1 MIPFIHHLSPILFSD
16 VPLPPTPEEVTGL
29 SPGSVYSWFI
39 NCLGWHEPSLPD
51 AVKWNVRRRF
61 ESVPLILRRRLLR
74 SDLLPHRVYPPDSFG
89 VDDQSMR
96 ILYQITGAFR
106 QLAVR
111 NIHHVYR
118 NPSRNVDP
126 YPDSHR
132 LWLPEAEKNWLRM
145 REGMR
150 EAAQGKLIDF
160 PISMHFTL
168 SRPQYPRSVGVKRT
182 MILDSRANYD
192 PGPEDDG
199 ITDDDAND
207 GYWPLQF
214 HSQSRPLEIRPSITF
229 SRQAR
234 ANRLGIDLPASL
246 QTLGLLWI
254 ENAKWG
260 PNNRVLFQKLCH
272 DKDIGILLWP
282 TFPEEDHPT
291 PRIPVFYSDII
302 QVVEG
307 DRLLIF
313 VGTERGLEDAVLQI
327 KVTCTWHSGYLPTYH
342 THYADKKY
350 VYPNPCERYPHCV
363 QRPIYR
369 PSTAKVPKVLQAS
382 VRPRSTYTW
391 NQVQEEELSPSSQA
405 SRRFMNPPGPRY
417 ATGASASSSS
427 IVTRD
432 AELHRT
438 SNSFPRSTIK
448 TQDDSWDQEVIVE
461 VVETLDYVEDLTF
474 DTSFF
479 ESTRQTSTVRDHP
492 CDPSDPWYGG
502 IHVEVLERSIDG
514 DDEQGTGA
522 SLDVARKAERN
533 NDETATAPAQTDAP
547 SHMET
552 APAPLES
559 EPAPP
564 ANGSPPT
571 KRKRDQLNDRP
582 ARSGPSKRPRRVRSE
597 VKTSPSEPEQNCKAT
612 TSDTVGEGR
621 VTRRSARSNRQAKSG
636 LSTDS
641 KQSKRVPLGDV
652 SSLDKVSKPAAS
664 NKRTGIS
671 SMGGSTTTKRK
682 REEDDGGSDGSH
694 PLRRSKRT
702 RRPPDSVYH
711 CR

>member
-118 NPSRNVDP
+118 NP
-126 YPDSHR
+126 
-132 LWLPEAEKNWLRM
+132 
-145 REGMR
+145 
-150 EAAQGKLIDF
+150 
-160 PISMHFTL
+160 
-168 SRPQYPRSVGVKRT
+168 RPQYPRSVGVKRT

-427 IVTRD
+427 ID
-432 AELHRT
+432 KQFLSPEHDQD
-438 SNSFPRSTIK
+438 P
-448 TQDDSWDQEVIVE
+448 DDSWDQEVIVE

-492 CDPSDPWYGG
+492 CDPSDP
-502 IHVEVLERSIDG
+502 G
-514 DDEQGTGA
+514 DGA